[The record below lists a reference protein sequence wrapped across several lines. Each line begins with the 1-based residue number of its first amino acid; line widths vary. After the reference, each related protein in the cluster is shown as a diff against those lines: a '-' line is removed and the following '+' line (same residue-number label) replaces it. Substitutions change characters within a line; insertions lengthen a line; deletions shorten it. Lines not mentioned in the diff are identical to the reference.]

1 MISRTRI
8 VMAWL
13 TASAALA
20 AALAFHSIALF
31 YPLFLLSLAIRKLP
45 EPRFPQP
52 KFSRGIT
59 VFIYVFGIAFLLSGL
74 LFRPFWDSA
83 PGQILGMALSVAAF
97 IFISVSDFHLYRA
110 TRQTEFNR
118 NA

>member
-20 AALAFHSIALF
+20 AASAFHSIALF
-31 YPLFLLSLAIRKLP
+31 YSLFLVSLAIRRLP

-52 KFSRGIT
+52 KFSRSIT
-59 VFIYVFGIAFLLSGL
+59 VFIYVFVIAILLSGL
-74 LFRPFWDSA
+74 LFRPFLDSA
-83 PGQILGMALSVAAF
+83 PGQILGMVLSVAAF
-97 IFISVSDFHLYRA
+97 TFLSVSDFRLYRA
-110 TRQTEFNR
+110 THQTEFNR